1 HQTRTR
7 WPAYW
12 RLDVAVLEEHTLCGQ
27 GIQVR
32 GVDEGVAV
40 GAESVEPLLV
50 GAQQQDVRTIH
61 VLRPPRCGVVSP
73 HFRAP
78 SSAGAA
84 GKPQHADRVRWQHPG
99 AADGLD

>member
-1 HQTRTR
+1 MQVDAIGIQAVGGHVPAGHQTRTR

-40 GAESVEPLLV
+40 GAESVEPQI
-50 GAQQQDVRTIH
+50 G
-61 VLRPPRCGVVSP
+61 
-73 HFRAP
+73 RA
-78 SSAGAA
+78 SCRERGESAGEA
-84 GKPQHADRVRWQHPG
+84 GTVRGKRGDREATR
-99 AADGLD
+99 DEM